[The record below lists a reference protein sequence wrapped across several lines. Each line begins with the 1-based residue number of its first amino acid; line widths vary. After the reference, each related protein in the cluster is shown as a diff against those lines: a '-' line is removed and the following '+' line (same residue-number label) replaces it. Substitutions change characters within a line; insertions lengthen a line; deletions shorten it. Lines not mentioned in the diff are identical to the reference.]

1 MPSNYLFGT
10 ALSEYEAIFPTE
22 DFSGMN
28 NTALEHGMLG
38 LVNSLSNCQLATLEF
53 LPVDPDKY
61 KDYKNTGY
69 YSEAYETLIKALVHH
84 YFTKYSRSTI
94 SFSLNKNQTMSR
106 NLLVS
111 LGAVKVHTSKRVDNV
126 EANPEVNFYMLEKK
140 NYTGLRETKGV
151 F

>member
-1 MPSNYLFGT
+1 MGNE
-10 ALSEYEAIFPTE
+10 ALQ
-22 DFSGMN
+22 
-28 NTALEHGMLG
+28 HGVLG

-53 LPVDPDKY
+53 LPVDPDEY

-84 YFTKYSRSTI
+84 YFTRYSRSTI

-111 LGAVKVHTSKRVDNV
+111 LGAVKVHTSKRVDRV
-126 EANPEVNFYMLEKK
+126 ALTNPEVDFYMLEKR